1 MSIERETPATPTAKD
16 SQPAC
21 ETNAGTWE
29 RELADYRKEFIN
41 SQGWNDK
48 QAASYIRDAW
58 VCWRDWRLAISLA
71 REKAPAGAL
80 PVFQH
85 RTPLGWQVP
94 LPLRIHV
101 FEKLRLQ
108 RDDALVSMTPR
119 EQVFAMIAEQGAPP
133 GGSLLEAPIKE
144 SELKRIIAQQAARNV
159 LFICDSYESEPETA
173 EACFWQAILAAFR
186 FGRRQLLS
194 EIYADE
200 EVLEENMRGRLMNRK
215 GKTAK
220 RRKSPE
226 SPFREFRRR
235 AQSLVHEGAR
245 HGRDAHTMLPFVIK
259 CLRDEGM
266 VDEGANFLLRDATAR
281 KETLSKWVR
290 EEFRKLR
297 V

>member
-1 MSIERETPATPTAKD
+1 
-16 SQPAC
+16 
-21 ETNAGTWE
+21 
-29 RELADYRKEFIN
+29 
-41 SQGWNDK
+41 
-48 QAASYIRDAW
+48 
-58 VCWRDWRLAISLA
+58 
-71 REKAPAGAL
+71 
-80 PVFQH
+80 
-85 RTPLGWQVP
+85 
-94 LPLRIHV
+94 
-101 FEKLRLQ
+101 
-108 RDDALVSMTPR
+108 
-119 EQVFAMIAEQGAPP
+119 MIAEQGAPP

-159 LFICDSYESEPETA
+159 LLICDSYESEPETA
-173 EACFWQAILAAFR
+173 EACFWQAILAAF

-220 RRKSPE
+220 GRKSPE
-226 SPFREFRRR
+226 SPLREFRRR

-259 CLRDEGM
+259 RLRDEGM
-266 VDEGANFLLRDATAR
+266 MDEGANFLLRDATAR

>member
-1 MSIERETPATPTAKD
+1 MSIERESPATAAAKA

-29 RELADYRKEFIN
+29 RELADYRKELIN

-48 QAASYIRDAW
+48 QAANYIRDAW
-58 VCWRDWRLAISLA
+58 ASWRDWRLAISLA
-71 REKAPAGAL
+71 RGKAPAGAL

-85 RTPLGWQVP
+85 RTPLGWQLP

-101 FEKLRLQ
+101 VEKLRLQ
-108 RDDALVSMTPR
+108 RDDALVSVTPR

-133 GGSLLEAPIKE
+133 GGSLLEAQIKE
-144 SELKRIIAQQAARNV
+144 SELKRIRAQQAARNV
-159 LFICDSYESEPETA
+159 LFICDSYESEPEAA

-215 GKTAK
+215 GKSAK
-220 RRKSPE
+220 GRKRPE
-226 SPFREFRRR
+226 SPLREFRKRVQALVGEGLKVAKDAQTVFHSWYRVSIARAWSPKGRILFLGEQPLESLNRR
-235 AQSLVHEGAR
+235 SR
-245 HGRDAHTMLPFVIK
+245 CI
-259 CLRDEGM
+259 
-266 VDEGANFLLRDATAR
+266 
-281 KETLSKWVR
+281 
-290 EEFRKLR
+290 
-297 V
+297 